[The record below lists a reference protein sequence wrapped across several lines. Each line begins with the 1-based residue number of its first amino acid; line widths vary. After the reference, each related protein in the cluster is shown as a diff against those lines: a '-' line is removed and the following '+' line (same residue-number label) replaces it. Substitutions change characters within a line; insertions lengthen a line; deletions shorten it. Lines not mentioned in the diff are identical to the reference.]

1 MKPDPVNHQRS
12 STRVRGTLAALA
24 VLAVALAAT
33 GPRAANASAPI
44 KYLVPDGSRAT
55 AVHRIPLLDEDG
67 QTINPEDKP
76 AMPYSPK
83 TTCSGKCHNYDEI
96 ATGWHFSAP
105 DPKVPAGRPGQPWI
119 LVDLRTGT
127 QMPISS
133 RAWPGTYRPEAVG
146 LTPWKFINL
155 FGRHMPGGGLG
166 SEKYANPRTDPS
178 GRWLVSGNLE
188 IDCQACH
195 SGDPAQDES
204 NWATNVEQQNFRWA
218 ATAASG
224 MALVKGDARTLPAEY
239 DFAAPDSGDDPKRNV
254 PSVQWDKWRFNA
266 KKEVFIDT
274 VGQPSNDRCYYCHTN
289 HPIGKNAPE
298 KWQEDEDVH
307 MRSGMTCTACHRHG
321 ADHAMTRNYEGEET
335 PAAASNLTCRGCH
348 LGDQS
353 AAKGPVTM
361 GGRLGAPVPQHKGIP
376 TIHLERL
383 ACTTCHSGP
392 YPTAEAAHLQTSRAH
407 GLGIRAKEH
416 RADAPPLIQWPVYKR
431 QADGVIAPH
440 KVMWPAF
447 WGRIKDGA
455 VTPLAPEAVAA
466 AKGAQLAADN
476 LKAWK
481 PLTVD
486 QVSRTL
492 EALGTDPKA
501 GYAVYVSGGRMYR
514 RAADDGLK
522 SSDHPAA
529 EPYAWP
535 LAHNVRGAGQSL
547 GSGGCTDCHS
557 ADSPIAFGQ
566 VTADAAAALQ
576 SPLVKA
582 MYEFQGRD
590 PTTLK
595 AWALSYKFRPMF
607 KVVGFA
613 TAGVM
618 AAVLLLYLFLGLAA
632 LCRWAGKKAP
642 RFS

>member
-1 MKPDPVNHQRS
+1 MKPDPVNHHRS
-12 STRVRGTLAALA
+12 STRVWGTLGALA
-24 VLAVALAAT
+24 GLAVAVAAA
-33 GPRAANASAPI
+33 GPRAAYAAAPV

-83 TTCSGKCHNYDEI
+83 TTCSGTCHNYDEI

-105 DPKVPAGRPGQPWI
+105 DPMAPAGRPGEPWI

-133 RAWPGTYRPEAVG
+133 RAWPGTYRPEQVG

-166 SEKYANPRTDPS
+166 GDTYGNPKTDPS

-195 SGDPAQDES
+195 GGDPAQDSS
-204 NWATNVEQQNFRWA
+204 NWAVNVEQQNFRWA

-239 DFAAPDSGDDPKRNV
+239 DFLAPDSGDDPKRNV
-254 PSVQWDKWRFNA
+254 PSVQWDKWRFNT

-274 VGQPSNDRCYYCHTN
+274 VGRPSNDRCYYCHTN
-289 HPIGKNAPE
+289 HAIGKDVPE

-307 MRSGMTCTACHRHG
+307 MRSGMTCAACHRHG
-321 ADHAMTRNYEGEET
+321 NDHQMTRNYEGEET
-335 PAAASNLTCRGCH
+335 PAAVSNLTCRGCH
-348 LGDQS
+348 LGNQS
-353 AAKGPVTM
+353 AAKGPDTM
-361 GGRLGAPVPQHKGIP
+361 GGRLGAPVPQHKGLP

-392 YPTAEAAHLQTSRAH
+392 YPSDAASHLQTSRAH
-407 GLGIRAKEH
+407 GLGIKAKEH
-416 RADAPPLIQWPVYKR
+416 RDDAPPFIQWPVYKR

-447 WGRIKDGA
+447 WGRMKDGA
-455 VTPLAPEAVAA
+455 VTPLAPEVVAA
-466 AKGAQLAADN
+466 AKGAQLGADS

-481 PLTVD
+481 PLTQNQIVK
-486 QVSRTL
+486 TL
-492 EALGTDPKA
+492 EALGADPKA
-501 GYAVYVSGGRMYR
+501 GEAVYVSGGQLWR
-514 RAADDGLK
+514 RAADGGLQA
-522 SSDHPAA
+522 SDHQAA

-535 LAHNVRGAGQSL
+535 LAHNVRGTGQAL

-557 ADSPIAFGQ
+557 SDSPIAFGT
-566 VTADAAAALQ
+566 VTADATASLRE
-576 SPLVKA
+576 PIVKA

-613 TAGVM
+613 TAGAM
-618 AAVLLLYLFLGLAA
+618 AAVLVLYLLLALAA
-632 LCRWAGKKAP
+632 VCKWASRKAP
-642 RFS
+642 RPS